1 MTVTKLSDLR
11 SSTEIAEDEMR
22 DPEVAAELERTSVAE
37 TRWLS
42 RARDPNDRYR
52 PTSSIT
58 GDE

>member
-1 MTVTKLSDLR
+1 MVTKLADLK
-11 SSTEIAEDEMR
+11 SSREIAARESR

-42 RARDPNDRYR
+42 RARDPEDRYR
-52 PTSSIT
+52 PTSSTT